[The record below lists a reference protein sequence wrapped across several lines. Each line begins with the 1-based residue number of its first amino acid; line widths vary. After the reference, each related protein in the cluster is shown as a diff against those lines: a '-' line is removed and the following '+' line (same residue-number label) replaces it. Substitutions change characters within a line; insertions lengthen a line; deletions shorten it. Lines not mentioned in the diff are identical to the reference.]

1 MLIPI
6 AGARHSNMTTDD
18 AFAVMTVPPPALSAG
33 DAARLLDERY
43 SLMGVLEP
51 LPSERDQNFLVT
63 TRGGEHC
70 VLRIANSAED
80 RAVTDFQTGAL
91 LHIAKNAPE
100 LPVPRPIRNHHGK
113 NVTEYVAADG
123 REHLVRVLTWLEGI
137 PKEHRGPSPDY
148 AAMLGTV
155 LAQLGQALRDYRHPA
170 SGYALLWDLKNVDTL
185 RRLLE
190 RVNDASMRA
199 LCTRRLDVFEAR
211 VLPGFEGL
219 RWQVIHNDL
228 NPDNVLVD
236 PDETDRVTGVID
248 FGDLVRSPLVVDVAV
263 AAAYLLR
270 DDEDALR
277 DVRAFVAGYC
287 EIEPLKPAEFDVLF
301 DLILSRL
308 TMTILITHW
317 RATRYPE
324 NRDYIVRSE
333 AKAQKMLRK
342 LSAVSNAEVTTQLRR
357 ACGFD

>member
-1 MLIPI
+1 
-6 AGARHSNMTTDD
+6 MTTDD
-18 AFAVMTVPPPALSAG
+18 AFEVMTVPPPALSAD
-33 DAARLLDERY
+33 DAAGILDERY
-43 SLMGVLEP
+43 NLSGALEP

-63 TRGGEHC
+63 TPGGEHY

-91 LHIAKNAPE
+91 LHIAENAPE
-100 LPVPRPIRNHHGK
+100 LPVPRPIRNHHG
-113 NVTEYVAADG
+113 NYVTEYVAADG
-123 REHLVRVLTWLEGI
+123 REHVVRVLTWLEGI
-137 PKEHRGPSPDY
+137 PKEHAEPSPDY
-148 AAMLGTV
+148 AATLGTF
-155 LAQLGQALRDYRHPA
+155 LAQLGHALREYRHPA
-170 SGYALLWDLKNVDTL
+170 SGYALLWDLKNVKTL

-190 RVNDASMRA
+190 RVNDGSLRA
-199 LCTRRLDVFEAR
+199 LCTRRLDVFETR
-211 VLPGFEGL
+211 VLPEFEGL

-236 PDETDRVTGVID
+236 PEETASVTGVID
-248 FGDLVRSPLVVDVAV
+248 FGDLVCSPLVVDVAV

-270 DDEDALR
+270 DDEDALK

-287 EIEPLKPAEFDVLF
+287 GIEPLEPAEVDVLF
-301 DLILSRL
+301 DLVLLRL

-324 NRDYIVRSE
+324 NRDYILRSE

-342 LSAVSNAEVTTQLRR
+342 LSAVSNAEVTAQLRR
-357 ACGFD
+357 ACGLD

>member
-1 MLIPI
+1 
-6 AGARHSNMTTDD
+6 MTTDD
-18 AFAVMTVPPPALSAG
+18 GFEVMTVTPPALSAD
-33 DAARLLDERY
+33 DAAGVLDERY
-43 SLMGVLEP
+43 NLSGALEQ

-63 TRGGEHC
+63 TRGGEHY

-91 LHIAKNAPE
+91 LHIAGNAPE
-100 LPVPRPIRNHHGK
+100 LPVPRPIRNHHG
-113 NVTEYVAADG
+113 NYVTEYVAADG

-137 PKEHRGPSPDY
+137 PKEHSEPSPDY
-148 AAMLGTV
+148 AATLGRF
-155 LAQLGQALRDYRHPA
+155 LAHLGHALRDYRHSA
-170 SGYALLWDLKNVDTL
+170 SGYALLWDLKNVKTL

-190 RVNDASMRA
+190 RVNDASLRA
-199 LCTRRLDVFEAR
+199 LCTRRLDVFETH
-211 VLPGFEGL
+211 VLPEFERL

-236 PDETDRVTGVID
+236 PEETDSVTGVID
-248 FGDLVRSPLVVDVAV
+248 FGDLVCSPLVVDVAV

-270 DDEDALR
+270 DDEDALK
-277 DVRAFVAGYC
+277 DVRGFVAGYC
-287 EIEPLKPAEFDVLF
+287 GIEPLEPAEFDVLF
-301 DLILSRL
+301 DLVLSRL

-324 NRDYIVRSE
+324 NRDYILRSE

-342 LSAVSNAEVTTQLRR
+342 LSAMSNAEVTTQLRR
-357 ACGFD
+357 ACGID